1 MSQLINGSI
10 CLTDLIAK
18 AKEQHSSF
26 TKATNGKI
34 YANITM
40 WVNDEPDTYGNTV
53 SLQLNSTQEKRE
65 AEGKVYIGN
74 GKPAK
79 KKEPEA
85 VGATDLANIDE
96 GLEDLPF

>member
-1 MSQLINGSI
+1 MSQLINGSL

-26 TKATNGKI
+26 SKAANGKI

-65 AEGKVYIGN
+65 AEGKVYVGN
-74 GKPAK
+74 GKPSK

-85 VGATDLANIDE
+85 VAASDLATV
-96 GLEDLPF
+96 EDDLNSLPF

>member
-18 AKEQHSSF
+18 AKESHSSF
-26 TKATNGKI
+26 SKAANGKI
-34 YANITM
+34 YGNITI
-40 WVNDEPDTYGNTV
+40 WVNDEPDQYGNTV

-65 AEGKVYIGN
+65 AEGKVYVGN

-79 KKEPEA
+79 KKDPEPVSSA
-85 VGATDLANIDE
+85 DTA
-96 GLEDLPF
+96 GLDDDLPF

>member
-26 TKATNGKI
+26 SKAANGKI

-40 WVNDEPDTYGNTV
+40 WVNDKADTYGNTV

-79 KKEPEA
+79 KKEPEPVA
-85 VGATDLANIDE
+85 ESDLAGIDD
-96 GLEDLPF
+96 GLDDLPF